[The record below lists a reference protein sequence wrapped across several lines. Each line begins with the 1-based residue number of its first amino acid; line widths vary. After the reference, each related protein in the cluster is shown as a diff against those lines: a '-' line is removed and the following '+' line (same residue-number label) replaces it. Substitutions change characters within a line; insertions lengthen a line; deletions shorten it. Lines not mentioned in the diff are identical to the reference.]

1 MISPSFIGLFTGL
14 SPLSTNFPKNIWIVL
29 LLCIHM
35 KWTWKVANPKVVV
48 FPLQRTLAWGKIT
61 SRGLTTWY
69 LHVSHMK
76 AIIVLLYRMAFNV
89 WVIGQFRC
97 FFGKFVDNG
106 DNPVN
111 KPSIYNVEGNI
122 RLSPGRQSM
131 TTGSV

>member
-1 MISPSFIGLFTGL
+1 MPFGIIKQLLPSYEIHVNTR
-14 SPLSTNFPKNIWIVL
+14 LSTLERLFSLRLKS
-29 LLCIHM
+29 
-35 KWTWKVANPKVVV
+35 
-48 FPLQRTLAWGKIT
+48 FGGGKQPPSGWQLSMFT
-61 SRGLTTWY
+61 SY
-69 LHVSHMK
+69 ECK
-76 AIIVLLYRMAFNV
+76 
-89 WVIGQFRC
+89 VIGQFRC